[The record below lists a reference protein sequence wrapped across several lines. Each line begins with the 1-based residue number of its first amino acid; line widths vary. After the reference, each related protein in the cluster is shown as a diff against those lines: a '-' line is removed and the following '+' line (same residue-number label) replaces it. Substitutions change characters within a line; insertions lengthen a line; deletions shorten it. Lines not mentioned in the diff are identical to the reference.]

1 MENLNSVIF
10 YNIELA
16 IKTYRMYAQNQ
27 LKKNDMKITI
37 DQWLVLKC
45 LKENPKSSQIEL
57 AEMVFKDNA
66 SITRILDLL
75 VKAGFINREINP
87 KDRRKTILKITPSG
101 QKILDDVYKIVL
113 KNRAKALEN
122 ISPQEIEIVSA
133 VLKKISANCKKETLL
148 LNKKS

>member
-1 MENLNSVIF
+1 
-10 YNIELA
+10 
-16 IKTYRMYAQNQ
+16 
-27 LKKNDMKITI
+27 MKITI